1 MVPIIVLF
9 SISYEKAH
17 GHDTFHF
24 DAPYSIVGCAGPGP
38 SPEQQARQA
47 DQQGK
52 PTVSRRTFAKA
63 CLP

>member
-24 DAPYSIVGCAGPGP
+24 DAPYSIARLCWSGPQP
-38 SPEQQARQA
+38 
-47 DQQGK
+47 
-52 PTVSRRTFAKA
+52 
-63 CLP
+63 